1 MPSRR
6 TFAPAILGRHSLEGT
21 FASPSRLRSVPNAAR
36 LAWATPLTH
45 FLLRMTS
52 LSGKLL
58 AARILIAKRLVNFGF
73 RKPLEI
79 FCRRDQA

>member
-1 MPSRR
+1 
-6 TFAPAILGRHSLEGT
+6 
-21 FASPSRLRSVPNAAR
+21 
-36 LAWATPLTH
+36 
-45 FLLRMTS
+45 MTS